1 MFNRVLVANR
11 GEIALRVMRACREL
25 GFWTVAVY
33 SEADRDSL
41 HVHYADE
48 AFLIGPPPAVDSY
61 LRIDTIIAV
70 ARQAHV
76 DAIHPGYGFL
86 AENAAFAR
94 ACVAAGI
101 VFIGPSATAMERMGS
116 KIAAR
121 REATHANVPL
131 VPGTTAP
138 VTSAEAARLLGEQF
152 GYPIA
157 LKAASGGGGRG
168 LKVAHAPGEVEEAFQ
183 SSRREAAA
191 YFKDDTVYV
200 EKYLMN
206 PRHIEIQILADQH
219 GTVLALG
226 ERDCSVQRRHQ
237 KLLEEAP
244 SPVMTPEVRTSM
256 QAAAVRLCEQVGYV
270 GAGTLEFLW
279 SDGQFYFLEMN
290 TRIQVEHTVTEAITG
305 LDLVKWQLRIAQGE
319 PLPYTQHDIVLRGHA
334 IECRINAEDPAAN
347 FAPSLGTL
355 ASYAEPHGLG
365 VRVDTGFKAGSTIPQ
380 FYDSLIAKL
389 ITWGSDR
396 PEALARMVRAL
407 SDFEISGV
415 KTTIPFHQLLLRNP
429 AFVRGEATVRFIEDH
444 IGEAGLHALATPP
457 IMGDDFDEFN
467 GARRFAVE
475 VNGKR
480 FTVRVAV
487 PEDLL
492 ANDAVQRQPASYVP
506 HAAKRSKAPTAPGT
520 LVAPLQG
527 TVVTIRVA
535 PGDMLQ
541 VGQVVAV
548 VEAMKME
555 NEVVA
560 THAGRVKAV
569 LVQPGQSVQAG
580 MSLVTLEV

>member
-1 MFNRVLVANR
+1 MLNRVLIANR

-25 GFWTVAVY
+25 GIWTAAVY

-48 AFLIGPPPAVDSY
+48 AFLIGPSPAVDSY

-70 ARQAHV
+70 ARQAKV

-94 ACVAAGI
+94 ACAVAGI
-101 VFIGPSATAMERMGS
+101 VFIGPSVTAMERMGS

-121 REATHANVPL
+121 REATNANVPL
-131 VPGTTAP
+131 VPGTAAP
-138 VTSAEAARLLGEQF
+138 VTSADAARLLGEQF

-157 LKAASGGGGRG
+157 LKAAAGGGGRG
-168 LKVAHAPGEVEEAFQ
+168 LKVAYAADEVEQAFQ

-206 PRHIEIQILADQH
+206 PRHIEIQVLADQH

-244 SPVMTPEVRTSM
+244 SPAVTPEVRAAM
-256 QAAAVRLCEQVGYV
+256 QAAAIRLCEQVGYV

-319 PLPYTQHDIVLRGHA
+319 ALPYTQHDIVLHGHA

-355 ASYAEPHGLG
+355 VAYDEPHGLG
-365 VRVDTGFKAGSTIPQ
+365 VRVDAGFKVGNTIPQ
-380 FYDSLIAKL
+380 FYDSLIAKV
-389 ITWGSDR
+389 ITWGNDR
-396 PEALARMVRAL
+396 PEALARMARAL
-407 SDFEISGV
+407 DDFDISGV

-429 AFVRGEATVRFIEDH
+429 AFVRGEATVRFIEDQL
-444 IGEAGLHALATPP
+444 GEAALRALATPP
-457 IMGDDFDEFN
+457 IIAEPDELN
-467 GARRFAVE
+467 GAPCFAVE

-492 ANDAVQRQPASYVP
+492 SNGNERPRMTSALPRSAQ
-506 HAAKRSKAPTAPGT
+506 RSKAPADPGT

-527 TVVTIRVA
+527 TMLAVRVA
-535 PGDMLQ
+535 PGDTLE

-569 LVQPGQSVQAG
+569 LVQAGQSVQAG
-580 MSLVTLEV
+580 MALVTLDI